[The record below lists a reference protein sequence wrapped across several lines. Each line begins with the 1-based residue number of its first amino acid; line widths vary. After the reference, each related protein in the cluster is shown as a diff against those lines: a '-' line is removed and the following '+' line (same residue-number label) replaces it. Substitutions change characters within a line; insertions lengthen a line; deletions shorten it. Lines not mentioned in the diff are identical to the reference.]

1 MVKQGCQCS
10 AYKIIYWVGRNLK
23 PHGNASSHCTA
34 LRRTNVLDEYNK
46 DLLSFGQD
54 SELFTSATTLFGP
67 SFPEKAV
74 EHLKQLHTLRQAWK
88 APKTV
93 SNQNFPKAP
102 SWYTQQGSKPTTTY
116 KGVRLEETAITA
128 HKARKHHPKEK

>member
-74 EHLKQLHTLRQAWK
+74 EHLKQLHTLRQAGK
-88 APKTV
+88 APEFSQGPLTV
-93 SNQNFPKAP
+93 HTAREQANYYLQRRQARRDGYNSSQGKKAM
-102 SWYTQQGSKPTTTY
+102 ST
-116 KGVRLEETAITA
+116 
-128 HKARKHHPKEK
+128 HHPKEK